1 MIHNISYR
9 TFVYSTED
17 EENVTKSI
25 SYLFSDPSPVK
36 TITEDHFGNKISIL
50 SEKISKKRFTRD
62 ITNFLNDN
70 LSLADKNTI
79 NEELSRR
86 MDEKGNLFLRFDK
99 QKAYDENLKL
109 TYSGNAIHMRIKIA
123 SYPVSKENAIKVAK
137 NIFDFLE

>member
-99 QKAYDENLKL
+99 QKVYDENLKL

>member
-99 QKAYDENLKL
+99 
-109 TYSGNAIHMRIKIA
+109 
-123 SYPVSKENAIKVAK
+123 
-137 NIFDFLE
+137 

>member
-36 TITEDHFGNKISIL
+36 TLTEDHFGNKISIL

-70 LSLADKNTI
+70 LSTADKNTI

-86 MDEKGNLFLRFDK
+86 MDDKGNLFLRFDK
-99 QKAYDENLKL
+99 QEAYDENLKL

-123 SYPVSKENAIKVAK
+123 SYPVSKENAIQVAK

>member
-99 QKAYDENLKL
+99 QEAYDENLKL

-123 SYPVSKENAIKVAK
+123 SYPVSKENAIKVAR

>member
-25 SYLFSDPSPVK
+25 SYLFSDPSAVK
-36 TITEDHFGNKISIL
+36 TITEDHFGNNISIL

-86 MDEKGNLFLRFDK
+86 MDEKGNLFLSFDK
-99 QKAYDENLKL
+99 QQAYDENLKL

-123 SYPVSKENAIKVAK
+123 SYPVSKETAIKVAK